1 MYASVRRYRV
11 APGAMD
17 ELMHRVDTGF
27 AEKISQQPGF
37 CSYQAIAAGD
47 NECVTVTCFREEA
60 DAHASADTAAEWI
73 KEALDDIEIERV
85 DAASGEIMVSR
96 AESEVLEAAHH

>member
-1 MYASVRRYRV
+1 MYASVRKYTV
-11 APGAMD
+11 ASGSMD

-27 AEKISQQPGF
+27 AEKISREPGF

-47 NECVTVTCFREEA
+47 TTCITVTCFREET
-60 DAHASADTAAEWI
+60 DAHNSADMAAEWI
-73 KEALDDIEIERV
+73 KEELADIEIERQ
-85 DAASGEIMVSR
+85 DASSGEVMVSR